1 MPAGPSDLR
10 LEAFLEMLA
19 AERGAAAN
27 TLEAYRRDLT
37 AFAGF
42 LAGRGGSLDTAGV
55 DDIRGFLGRLA
66 QAGMAPRTAARRLS
80 ALRQFYR
87 FLLTEGLRGDDPTL
101 GVDSPRQG
109 RPLPKILS
117 EAEVGLLLDAAHR
130 HEGPEALRLAAL
142 VEVLYASGLRI
153 SELVGLRLAAA
164 QRDQRLLIVTGKGG
178 KERMVPLG
186 APAAAAIAAYR
197 EIRGRFIPGR
207 AKGPGGNKSGK
218 NKSGNGKPESRWL
231 FPSRGKL
238 GHLTRVRFAQ
248 LLKEL
253 AAEAGLDPAR
263 VSPHVLRH
271 SFASHLLAHGADL
284 RSLQQLLGHADIAT
298 TQIYTHV
305 LDERLKALV
314 QTHHP
319 LATGKKS

>member
-10 LEAFLEMLA
+10 VEAFLEMLA

-87 FLLTEGLRGDDPTL
+87 FLLTEGLRGDDPTV

-117 EAEVGLLLDAAHR
+117 EAEVGLLLDAAHG

-178 KERMVPLG
+178 KERMVPLS
-186 APAAAAIAAYR
+186 PAARQSLSAYLAVR
-197 EIRGRFIPGR
+197 EHFLPARG
-207 AKGPGGNKSGK
+207 KGPQAAKSA
-218 NKSGNGKPESRWL
+218 SKPASPWL
-231 FPSRGKL
+231 FPSRAAE
-238 GHLTRVRFAQ
+238 GHLTRHRVAQ

-253 AAEAGLDPAR
+253 AREAGLDAAK

-271 SFASHLLAHGADL
+271 AFASHLLDHGADL
-284 RSLQQLLGHADIAT
+284 RSLQKMLGHADIST

-305 LDERLKALV
+305 LSERLKALV
-314 QTHHP
+314 QQHHP
-319 LATGKKS
+319 LAGGLRSRGN